1 MQFTNMVINVTEK
14 MRIFST
20 GKKSNM
26 VTDTKCKCL
35 ILYLLIFKV
44 MDKNTDPVYSRNV
57 IEFVAV
63 ANEFSKYAEHASEL
77 KGDELLKILQRIL
90 PLMYLKASLL
100 PALNP
105 FFEDGNE
112 KFVTESDW
120 VRVQE
125 TLKEKFGTADDYLEV
140 FDEKASDSE
149 GSVLSSISEN
159 MADIYQDIKDFL
171 LLYQTGTNEV
181 MNDAIWECRL
191 NFETFW
197 GQKLVN
203 SMRAIHKFIYSGQEI
218 EKVEDDAK
226 EDDSERDT
234 SDWFITRRQKDF
246 RGDGK

>member
-1 MQFTNMVINVTEK
+1 MET
-14 MRIFST
+14 
-20 GKKSNM
+20 
-26 VTDTKCKCL
+26 
-35 ILYLLIFKV
+35 
-44 MDKNTDPVYSRNV
+44 NTDPVYSRNV

-63 ANEFSKYAEHASEL
+63 ANEFCKYAEHALEL

-105 FFEDGNE
+105 YFEDGNE

-120 VRVQE
+120 TRIHE
-125 TLKEKFGTADDYLEV
+125 TLREKFGSADDYLEV
-140 FDEKASDSE
+140 FDEKMNESE
-149 GSVLSSISEN
+149 GPVTSSISEN
-159 MADIYQDIKDFL
+159 FADIYQDIKDFL

-197 GQKLVN
+197 GQKLIN
-203 SMRAIHKFIYSGQEI
+203 SMRAIHKFLYSGEEI
-218 EKVEDDAK
+218 GKVENHDDNNDEK
-226 EDDSERDT
+226 RNT

-246 RGDGK
+246 SGDGE